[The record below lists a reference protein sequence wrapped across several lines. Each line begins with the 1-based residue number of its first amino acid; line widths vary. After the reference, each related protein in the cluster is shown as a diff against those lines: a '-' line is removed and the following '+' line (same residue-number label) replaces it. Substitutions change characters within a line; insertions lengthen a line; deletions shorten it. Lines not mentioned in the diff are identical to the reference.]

1 MGAGK
6 DVPASGRPARPLTP
20 DQVVSAGLEL
30 LDEVGV
36 AGFTARALA
45 KRLGTYPATLYWH
58 VGNRSQLLAAIVD
71 RALGEVKV
79 GDPGSVRWQDW
90 LRQGAREYR
99 RVIHRHPNLASLVV
113 SQLIVSAPATQL
125 VEAVLAVLDRAGFRG
140 EALAHAFNTY
150 IGSLVGWVSAELSA
164 TPADADSAWQEAFG
178 ARVGALPASE
188 FPVIAANREHLA
200 DEVFALRWHGGAER
214 PLDASFEFTVEA
226 WIAGLA
232 ALLDPP
238 RS

>member
-1 MGAGK
+1 MGAK
-6 DVPASGRPARPLTP
+6 KEASGRLARPLTP
-20 DQVVSAGLEL
+20 DRVVNAGLEL

-36 AGFTARALA
+36 AGFTVRALA

-71 RALGEVKV
+71 RALGEVQV

-90 LRQGAREYR
+90 LRQAGREYR
-99 RVIHRHPNLASLVV
+99 RVIHRHPNLAPLVV
-113 SQLIVSAPATQL
+113 SQLIVSAPATRL
-125 VEAVLAVLDRAGFRG
+125 VETVLAVLDGAGFRG
-140 EALAHAFNTY
+140 EALARAFNTY

-164 TPADADSAWQEAFG
+164 TPADADSAWQEAFA
-178 ARVGALPASE
+178 ARVDALPARE
-188 FPVIAANREHLA
+188 FPVIAANRGYLA

-214 PLDASFEFTVEA
+214 PLDASFEFAVEA

-232 ALLDPP
+232 AWLDPP